1 MKSQNKKTN
10 NNNKKRETKK
20 AKKMWNYRI
29 TNTNIK
35 QNCQE
40 SRYLFYCK
48 FEQSSQNNQCTRC
61 SPLKYGMIFSKQK
74 LLMRGQK
81 LFCAKKLWGG
91 CSKLED

>member
-1 MKSQNKKTN
+1 MKSQNKK
-10 NNNKKRETKK
+10 NNNKKQKTEK
-20 AKKMWNYRI
+20 AKKMWNYGI

-35 QNCQE
+35 QSCQE

-48 FEQSSQNNQCTRC
+48 YEQS
-61 SPLKYGMIFSKQK
+61 